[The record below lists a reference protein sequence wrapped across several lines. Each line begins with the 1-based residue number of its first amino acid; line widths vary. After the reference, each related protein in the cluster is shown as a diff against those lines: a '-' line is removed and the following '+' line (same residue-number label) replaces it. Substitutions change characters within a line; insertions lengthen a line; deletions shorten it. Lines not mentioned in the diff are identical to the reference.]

1 MRFAGW
7 ERGLLSAL
15 DGIGGE
21 EPFVRMIVRAVGLEE
36 LII

>member
-1 MRFAGW
+1 MRFACW

-15 DGIGGE
+15 EEIGGE
-21 EPFVRMIVRAVGLEE
+21 EPFLRMIVRAVGLEE

>member
-1 MRFAGW
+1 MRFACW

-15 DGIGGE
+15 EVGGE
-21 EPFVRMIVRAVGLEE
+21 EPFLRMIVMAVGLEE